1 MSGHAFPAPPAKY
14 DEKPWALRRNY
25 TGPGGDRNETSE
37 GSERQR
43 DSSPSR
49 DGGIGDFSGFPF
61 GLRYPRLGPKEASN
75 REMPMDTPK
84 SPNENPLPF
93 YFWPADQEMRQPS
106 HTENSQKM
114 TAARQ
119 PDTPGGTV
127 ALSRPRQRGQG
138 EASGR
143 APW

>member
-1 MSGHAFPAPPAKY
+1 
-14 DEKPWALRRNY
+14 
-25 TGPGGDRNETSE
+25 
-37 GSERQR
+37 
-43 DSSPSR
+43 
-49 DGGIGDFSGFPF
+49 
-61 GLRYPRLGPKEASN
+61 
-75 REMPMDTPK
+75 MDTPSLLLPRSTTK
-84 SPNENPLPF
+84 SPGRYGEIIQGQAEIETKPQKAPKGRGTPHRHGMVGLGIFLGFLLASDIPDLDLKKPATEKCQWIPQKAPTKIPLPF